1 MKVNKDTII
10 YCICSYLNK
19 DIQNMFINTVIR
31 NYKKFFK
38 DLNIAADFKIITNI
52 PETISEQLDDIH
64 HYYVKKGIIEKYS
77 KWLEKEQ
84 YKHKLK
90 KHKLKAWN
98 TKFYIIEDFFKSNYK
113 NMLYLDCDLL
123 LIDPQKNINFDSD
136 ILSFNTRT
144 NLRRKTL
151 PCIYTEKYIP
161 TININ
166 KHIQAGCFFINR
178 KKCFDIDQILNMKNI
193 VSLWEKDSF
202 FLREEIALTYLF
214 YKNNLINK
222 IQKPTLRYK
231 HIGRWASKMRYLEH
245 DKA

>member
-1 MKVNKDTII
+1 MKKPSIV
-10 YCICSYLNK
+10 YCMCSYLNK
-19 DIQNMFINTVIR
+19 DIQNMFIDTVIR
-31 NYKKFFK
+31 DYKKFFK

-64 HYYVKKGIIEKYS
+64 HYYVKKGITEKYS
-77 KWLEKEQ
+77 TWLEEEQ
-84 YKHKLK
+84 N

-113 NMLYLDCDLL
+113 SMLYLDCDLL
-123 LIDPQKNINFDSD
+123 LKGHQKNINFDSN
-136 ILSFNTRT
+136 ILCFNTRT
-144 NLRRKTL
+144 DLRKKTL

-193 VSLWEKDSF
+193 VSLWEKDSY

-214 YKNNLINK
+214 YKSNLINK
-222 IQKPTLRYK
+222 IQRPTLRYR
-231 HIGRWASKMRYLEH
+231 HIGSWSAKMKYLED
-245 DKA
+245 DKT